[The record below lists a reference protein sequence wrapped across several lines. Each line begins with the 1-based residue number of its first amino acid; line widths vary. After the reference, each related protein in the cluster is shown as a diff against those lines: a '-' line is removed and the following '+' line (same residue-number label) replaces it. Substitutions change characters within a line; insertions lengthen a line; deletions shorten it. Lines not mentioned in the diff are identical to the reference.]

1 MMGPKTVVADVA
13 LLVRMAGYIEILV
26 KDPHSTVFAPLSD
39 IYRTFGLLDE
49 AVDLARKGTE
59 VVPSY
64 APGFVA
70 LGRALAERGESAAA
84 RAAFAAALELDAEHL
99 PALVGLATLHF
110 GAGETQAALELLLRA
125 QQLDPQDEVV
135 TRLLPVVQTLAAR
148 LSVAPPAAAP
158 PPVRETAAVAEEAAE
173 PFVPGVSQP
182 PIATATL
189 ADIYIRQG
197 FPEKALKVYGDLLQS
212 DAGNAEIRS
221 RYDALRRQIGGE
233 SPAVG
238 IVSVP
243 VEAEQPTPPVAARS
257 AAQGND
263 ALIALYSRWLAAVN
277 RRRAHVH

>member
-1 MMGPKTVVADVA
+1 MGPKTVVADVA

-70 LGRALAERGESAAA
+70 LGRALTERGETAAA
-84 RAAFAAALELDAEHL
+84 RAAFASALELDAEHL
-99 PALVGLATLHF
+99 PALVGLATVHF

-125 QQLDPQDEVV
+125 QRLDPQDEVV
-135 TRLLPVVQTLAAR
+135 IRLLPVVQTLSAR
-148 LSVAPPAAAP
+148 LPVAPPATAPPVAAP
-158 PPVRETAAVAEEAAE
+158 TPVRETPAVAEEVAE
-173 PFVPGVSQP
+173 PFVPGVAQP

-212 DAGNAEIRS
+212 DAGNVEIRS

-233 SPAVG
+233 PPTAG
-238 IVSVP
+238 IVAAQQEAEP
-243 VEAEQPTPPVAARS
+243 VEARS
-257 AAQGND
+257 AATGNE
-263 ALIALYSRWLAAVN
+263 ALIALYSRWLDAVN
-277 RRRAHVH
+277 RRRAHVQ